1 MKKIPYFRPSA
12 FVSKL
17 YAMKLYEKIKKI
29 REDMGL
35 TIQDVHD
42 RGITIFGPKKALS
55 YRTLQRIE
63 KGQLSKFSSVLK
75 ICCALGIT
83 LEKLIEETE
92 LEDRMVIRKNER
104 LDEYTYNDKVFA
116 SITSCPSRSFL
127 AMELTLE
134 PGGTTMIEQSPEHQ
148 SFEKWI
154 YVVEG
159 ELTCHLG
166 EETFLLKKKD
176 AISFNSSIRHRF
188 ENLSG
193 KKCVC
198 AMVQNPKHF

>member
-1 MKKIPYFRPSA
+1 MEKHG
-12 FVSKL
+12 
-17 YAMKLYEKIKKI
+17 MKLYEKIKKI

-35 TIQDVHD
+35 TLQDVHD
-42 RGITIFGPKKALS
+42 RGITIFGTKKALS

-75 ICCALGIT
+75 ICCTLGIT
-83 LEKLIEETE
+83 LEELIKETE

-104 LDEYTYNDKVFA
+104 LDEYTYNDKVSA

-127 AMELTLE
+127 ALELTLE
-134 PGGTTMIEQSPEHQ
+134 AGGKSMLEQSPEHQ

-159 ELTCHLG
+159 ELTCYIG
-166 EETFLLKKKD
+166 EEKFILKKKD
-176 AISFNSSIRHRF
+176 AVSFNSSIRHYF
-188 ENLSG
+188 ENTT
-193 KKCVC
+193 KRKCVC

>member
-1 MKKIPYFRPSA
+1 
-12 FVSKL
+12 
-17 YAMKLYEKIKKI
+17 MKLYKKIKKI

-35 TIQDVHD
+35 TIQDVHG
-42 RGITIFGPKKALS
+42 RGITVFGPKKALS

-63 KGQLSKFSSVLK
+63 KGQLAKFSSVLK

-83 LEKLIEETE
+83 LEELIKNTE

-104 LDEYTYNDKVFA
+104 LDEYTYNDKVYA

-127 AMELTLE
+127 ALELTLE
-134 PGGTTMIEQSPEHQ
+134 SGGKTMAEQSPESK

-159 ELTCHLG
+159 ELTCIIG
-166 EETFLLKKKD
+166 EEKFVLKKKD
-176 AISFNSSIRHRF
+176 TVSFNSSIRHY
-188 ENLSG
+188 
-193 KKCVC
+193 
-198 AMVQNPKHF
+198 

>member
-1 MKKIPYFRPSA
+1 
-12 FVSKL
+12 
-17 YAMKLYEKIKKI
+17 MKLYEKIKKI
-29 REDMGL
+29 REDLGL

-42 RGITIFGPKKALS
+42 RGITIFGSKKAMS

-63 KGQLSKFSSVLK
+63 KGQLAKFSSVLK

-83 LEKLIEETE
+83 LEELIKDTE

-104 LDEYTYNDKVFA
+104 LDEYTYNDKVYA

-127 AMELTLE
+127 ALEMTLKS
-134 PGGTTMIEQSPEHQ
+134 GGKTMVEQSPESK

-159 ELTCHLG
+159 ELTCTIG
-166 EETFLLKKKD
+166 KEKFILKKKD
-176 AISFNSSIRHRF
+176 TVSFNSSIQHYF
-188 ENLSG
+188 ENTSS
-193 KKCVC
+193 KKCIC
-198 AMVQNPKHF
+198 TIIQNPKHF

>member
-1 MKKIPYFRPSA
+1 
-12 FVSKL
+12 
-17 YAMKLYEKIKKI
+17 MKLYEKIKKI

-35 TIQDVHD
+35 TIQDVHQ
-42 RGITIFGPKKALS
+42 RGMTIFGSKKALS

-75 ICCALGIT
+75 ICCALGVT
-83 LEKLIEETE
+83 LEELIKNTE

-116 SITSCPSRSFL
+116 SVTSGPSRSFL
-127 AMELTLE
+127 AVELTLA
-134 PGGTTMIEQSPEHQ
+134 PNGATMVEQSPQHQ

-159 ELTCHLG
+159 ELTCHIA
-166 EETFLLKKKD
+166 EETFVLKKKD
-176 AISFNSSIRHRF
+176 AVSFDSSIRHYF
-188 ENLSG
+188 ENHTQ

-198 AMVQNPKHF
+198 TMVQNPKHF